1 MCSFTPSFYRSS
13 EHYTTKMLT
22 AGHRGQ
28 SISRQEGKDSGSVK
42 WGKQKQNTKNEHEF
56 LYGVISTVFKHA
68 QRSKTGSCAA
78 VAWRG
83 ASLRRDRVPLWEVRF
98 GTWTSTGSVPVHLAQ
113 SLGGAV
119 ARGSRGAAQSGS
131 ARGRRAYLLSR
142 LQTASTVRGSEA
154 GAGPGPRSP
163 APCGRASRR
172 DGSGRGDRDGGRRIP
187 AGQWQRGIP
196 SLGDGGGPRE
206 GRGRDGGGTG
216 EGRSGEKEGGRRRRE
231 GGWKGDS
238 QPGTLTGSPGS

>member
-1 MCSFTPSFYRSS
+1 MPDVSKAGARPRFCLTLHTAEHVCRAVYLGSTCPASGTPHAQTQTSSLNHRPEKKKKTAKTRCKMCSFPPSFYRSS

-56 LYGVISTVFKHA
+56 LYGVISTVFKLVR
-68 QRSKTGSCAA
+68 RSKTGSCAA

-83 ASLRRDRVPLWEVRF
+83 LSLRRDRVPLWEVRF

-142 LQTASTVRGSEA
+142 LQTAVHR
-154 GAGPGPRSP
+154 
-163 APCGRASRR
+163 
-172 DGSGRGDRDGGRRIP
+172 
-187 AGQWQRGIP
+187 
-196 SLGDGGGPRE
+196 PRE
-206 GRGRDGGGTG
+206 
-216 EGRSGEKEGGRRRRE
+216 
-231 GGWKGDS
+231 
-238 QPGTLTGSPGS
+238 